1 MKFGL
6 DVAQHQLTWDELVDR
21 VRFAEE
27 AGFDGAWVFDHFK
40 ALYGDPSG
48 PCLEGWSLLAALAAV
63 TERIRLG
70 TLVTGMTYRH
80 PSILTT
86 QAVTVDHISKGR
98 LELAV
103 GAAWFEREHHELGVP
118 FPSNG
123 ERARRLEDGVQVMK
137 LLMTTDDANFEGRY
151 VTLAGASYNPK
162 PVQRPHPPI
171 WIGASGPRL
180 TLPIVGRHAD
190 VWHTFGNAASIARQA
205 EVVDRAAEEV
215 GRDPRSIRRS
225 TDLSLSQDW
234 DAVRADIEALERAG
248 VTYLTV
254 GWPSEGKERLNEFV
268 SSVMP
273 SYT

>member
-98 LELAV
+98 LELGV

-234 DAVRADIEALERAG
+234 DAVRTDIEALERAS

>member
-234 DAVRADIEALERAG
+234 DAVRTDIEALERAS